1 MKKRF
6 GLYFAAWAVLLAL
19 FNVITFV
26 CAEWIGD
33 GFTEAFWVGYIFI
46 TITFI
51 GQLLC
56 AFVALKEDNANKL
69 FYRISLITSSYAG
82 LIFTFIVGG
91 LCMIITD
98 LPYWIG
104 IVACS
109 IVLAANILSVLKA
122 VAVAG
127 IVENVDAKVKKQ
139 TFFIKSLT
147 VDAEGLVARAKDE
160 TILANCKKVYEAV
173 RYSDPMSS
181 DILSGIESQIT
192 IRFATLANAVA
203 KNDADTVTAAAEEV
217 LLLINDRNNK
227 CRLLK

>member
-19 FNVITFV
+19 FNVVTFI

-33 GFTEAFWVGYIFI
+33 GFTESFWVGYGFI

-69 FYRISLITSSYAG
+69 FYRISLATSSYAG
-82 LIFTFIVGG
+82 LVVTFIVGG
-91 LCMIITD
+91 LFMIVSD
-98 LPYWIG
+98 LPYWLG
-104 IVACS
+104 IVICS
-109 IVLAANILSVLKA
+109 IVLAINILSVLKA

-127 IVENVDAKVKKQ
+127 IVEGVDAKVKKQ
-139 TFFIKSLT
+139 TFFIKALT
-147 VDAEGLVARAKDE
+147 VDAESLVARAKDE
-160 TILANCKKVYEAV
+160 AILANCKKVYEAV
-173 RYSDPMSS
+173 RYSDPMSN
-181 DILSGIESQIT
+181 DMLSGIESQIT
-192 IRFATLANAVA
+192 IRFAALSNAVA
-203 KNDADTVTAAAEEV
+203 NQDAEAVASTAEEV
-217 LLLINDRNNK
+217 LLLIKDRNNK